1 MAKVGQKA
9 SKKVIAQ
16 TDGLVTNAKQAK
28 QLMRKAYLSE
38 LIKGESSVLENAA
51 LVRLPERLKDPTKR
65 DIAKQVLGD
74 DFGQVNFMLSAIK
87 NIAAEEA
94 PNMMALSIRGKEI
107 GSAGNV
113 AGNVFAGGA
122 AAGVGAASGS
132 AAAGIFG
139 VLAVF
144 AIPEVLARITLN
156 RNSSQRMLRLAS
168 DLDKNPNRSPELVAS
183 QVAKVIDALSDEDKN
198 FISNLGL

>member
-1 MAKVGQKA
+1 N
-9 SKKVIAQ
+9 
-16 TDGLVTNAKQAK
+16 L
-28 QLMRKAYLSE
+28 
-38 LIKGESSVLENAA
+38 
-51 LVRLPERLKDPTKR
+51 
-65 DIAKQVLGD
+65 
-74 DFGQVNFMLSAIK
+74 
-87 NIAAEEA
+87 
-94 PNMMALSIRGKEI
+94 
-107 GSAGNV
+107 
-113 AGNVFAGGA
+113 FAGGA
-122 AAGVGAASGS
+122 AAGVGTASGG

-168 DLDKNPNRSPELVAS
+168 DLNKNPNRSPELVAS